1 MHTVRGGSAF
11 VIINDGDTEGSCSGD
26 SGNGLRYGCPN
37 RSRGRDQFVQKLDAK
52 LKKLQQQR
60 QTITTTNQS
69 GRPLF
74 ITTVKTG
81 VFLDP
86 PPDLAILLGLDNGL
100 PNYRSKRSYYSY
112 SSKPQILYDKHH
124 RHCTL
129 NEQPSNMCKQGYT
142 NIMHDKRVVRGS
154 NFAKKPSLNND
165 YSDVREAEAR
175 RRAIVRK
182 KAMDYQSKALRLH
195 LGGPKMLNGR
205 QHDVN
210 IQTDKHLEELYEYP
224 PSQTFGSQ
232 TEDDV
237 DYELSNHPGSSGTIG
252 TDASIQVDEKDLFD
266 FDTAVSPVIE
276 SLITNTFK
284 QALQE
289 ILYEDELD
297 TLLRQQRIFHSK
309 HTNKEDNR
317 EMKRLENYGKTLSYT
332 VEKTKNTIKDRIEN
346 NRISDQNNPT
356 KERIDEVINEIIRIT
371 ESATKLLKNSEFL
384 PWLEEE
390 IQKNHSQKID
400 YTNILKNMIDKIMEN
415 HLMDDAVLK
424 HKIAL

>member
-1 MHTVRGGSAF
+1 
-11 VIINDGDTEGSCSGD
+11 
-26 SGNGLRYGCPN
+26 
-37 RSRGRDQFVQKLDAK
+37 
-52 LKKLQQQR
+52 
-60 QTITTTNQS
+60 
-69 GRPLF
+69 
-74 ITTVKTG
+74 
-81 VFLDP
+81 
-86 PPDLAILLGLDNGL
+86 
-100 PNYRSKRSYYSY
+100 
-112 SSKPQILYDKHH
+112 
-124 RHCTL
+124 
-129 NEQPSNMCKQGYT
+129 MCKQGYT

-154 NFAKKPSLNND
+154 NFAKKPSRPKWNPYCGYAKQLSSELNND